1 MSVQRY
7 AEIFP
12 VSSLHLAVA
21 YGGDLTSAS
30 SDMVSCPTA
39 LRLFRH
45 KTALA
50 A

>member
-7 AEIFP
+7 AETFS
-12 VSSLHLAVA
+12 VSTLQLAVA
-21 YGGDLTSAS
+21 YGDELTSAS
-30 SDMVSCPTA
+30 SDMVSCPTV
-39 LRLFRH
+39 LRLFKH